1 MKVHTKVWLAL
12 FLLSDVPY
20 DICIN
25 VPNHVYLPWVNVHLA
40 KCLNS
45 VLNVKALE
53 GTFNQEKALVGAPK
67 IIIIMKLGSGLP
79 LHCIL

>member
-45 VLNVKALE
+45 VLNVKALIS
-53 GTFNQEKALVGAPK
+53 TFNQKKAQVRGLL
-67 IIIIMKLGSGLP
+67 LGNTFVWTFVTDS
-79 LHCIL
+79 